1 MIAGLTLPMA
11 ASAADTELLA
21 KLEALSREIEIL
33 RAQIKESEEK
43 LDNLATISEPP
54 KFRSSPAKS
63 GAFSVVEFNG
73 VNDLA

>member
-1 MIAGLTLPMA
+1 MVVAGFRVERMPRRQDGLIVAGMA
-11 ASAADTELLA
+11 LCGT
-21 KLEALSREIEIL
+21 
-33 RAQIKESEEK
+33 
-43 LDNLATISEPP
+43 P